1 MHCHRLPNVT
11 EATRGDHKPLV
22 VHVACLT
29 FYPEGSLKGNP
40 EVATVLRLMEEI
52 LADGFVSASEPL
64 LVVQDARIDGDSED
78 VASPWGNTA
87 GAMRPFTLGYA
98 KGQARATTLLAILS
112 VCRDKSVSLAEAP
125 LVHVGLGSH

>member
-1 MHCHRLPNVT
+1 MPNVT

-52 LADGFVSASEPL
+52 LADGFISASEPL
-64 LVVQDARIDGDSED
+64 LVVQDARIDGDSQD
-78 VASPWGNTA
+78 VASPWGNTVSA
-87 GAMRPFTLGYA
+87 SMRPFTLGYA

-112 VCRDKSVSLAEAP
+112 VCRDKSVRLAEAR
-125 LVHVGLGSH
+125 LVHVGRAR